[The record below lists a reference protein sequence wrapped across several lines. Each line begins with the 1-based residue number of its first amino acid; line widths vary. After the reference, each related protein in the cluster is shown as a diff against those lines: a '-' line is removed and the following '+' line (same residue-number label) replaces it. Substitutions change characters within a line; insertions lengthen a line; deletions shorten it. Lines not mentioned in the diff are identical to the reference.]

1 MKKVNDTRMRKWQEL
16 RDEIDRMNKNMRPID
31 ALNFWF
37 SKTKRGKHCK
47 AI

>member
-1 MKKVNDTRMRKWQEL
+1 MKRINDTRMRKWQEL
-16 RDEIDRMNKNMRPID
+16 RNEIDRMNRNMRPID

-37 SKTKRGKHCK
+37 CKAKRGKRCK